1 MGKITITYNSKYDVG
16 DIVIFE
22 KDKMLLVGI
31 IDGYYVEDSLIWYN
45 IRINN
50 NRVFTYSNGGDIGEE
65 DIVYKIN
72 AKTLKDEIFRL
83 N

>member
-16 DIVIFE
+16 DIVVFK
-22 KDKMLLVGI
+22 KDRMLLVGI
-31 IDGYYVEDSLIWYN
+31 IDGYYVEDNLIWYN

-50 NRVFTYSNGGDIGEE
+50 NRVFTYSNGGDISEE

>member
-16 DIVIFE
+16 DIVIFK

-50 NRVFTYSNGGDIGEE
+50 NRVFTYSNGGDISEE

-72 AKTLKDEIFRL
+72 AKILKDEIFRL

>member
-16 DIVIFE
+16 DIVVFK
-22 KDKMLLVGI
+22 KDRMLLVGI
-31 IDGYYVEDSLIWYN
+31 IDGYYVEDNLIWYN

-50 NRVFTYSNGGDIGEE
+50 NRVFTYSNGGDSGEE

>member
-16 DIVIFE
+16 DIVVFK
-22 KDKMLLVGI
+22 KDRMLLVGI
-31 IDGYYVEDSLIWYN
+31 IDGYYVEDNLIWYN

-72 AKTLKDEIFRL
+72 EKTLKDEIFRL